1 MQAFCRVHR
10 IGQTRETFITRFT
23 VKDTVD
29 DRLIKMQEE
38 KKIIISDTIDNR
50 SLLKHLTVEE
60 LMSLFGTVA
69 YDEDRKPFILVDD
82 ELDLRLKKKK
92 KGGSNKGSKG
102 GGKGKGKATTA
113 QEGQDGGDADTQ
125 DGGTEDGDT
134 QDGGT
139 EQQEEEES

>member
-38 KKIIISDTIDNR
+38 KKLIISDTIDNR

-60 LMSLFGTVA
+60 LMSLFGAVA
-69 YDEDRKPFILVDD
+69 YDEDKRPFIVVDD
-82 ELDLRLKKKK
+82 EQDLRLKKKK
-92 KGGSNKGSKG
+92 KGGSSKGSKS
-102 GGKGKGKATTA
+102 GGKGKGKA
-113 QEGQDGGDADTQ
+113 GQDGADTETQ